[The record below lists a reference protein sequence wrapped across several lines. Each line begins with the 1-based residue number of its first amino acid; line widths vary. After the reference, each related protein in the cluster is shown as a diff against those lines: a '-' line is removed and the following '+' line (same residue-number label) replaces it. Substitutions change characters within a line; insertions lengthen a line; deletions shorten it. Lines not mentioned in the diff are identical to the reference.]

1 MNEITLGG
9 FRIKSWQLG
18 LGAAALAWFVF
29 GKKAEAAGV
38 VGITMKGVQT
48 REDWA
53 ERLYLAIVNANL
65 PDLSDA
71 SKRMILAHAALETG
85 YPPYR
90 SGSAAN
96 CNNLFNITTGTQW
109 LKDGKPF
116 CTGGDVTY
124 SNPLPDGSPRPITQ
138 KWRAYMNLEE
148 ALEDYWKFLGSRASL
163 LRARDALVAGDPA
176 AFAARLREAGYYD
189 APLSGYIAGVT
200 SGMRY
205 VQKLLP
211 ILT

>member
-1 MNEITLGG
+1 MQGVAT
-9 FRIKSWQLG
+9 R
-18 LGAAALAWFVF
+18 
-29 GKKAEAAGV
+29 AE
-38 VGITMKGVQT
+38 
-48 REDWA
+48 WA
-53 ERLYLAIVNANL
+53 ERLYFAILNAKL
-65 PDLSDA
+65 PPLSDA

-90 SGSAAN
+90 KDSAAN
-96 CNNLFNITTGTQW
+96 CNNIFNITTGTQW

-124 SNPLPDGSPRPITQ
+124 SNPLPDGRPRPITQ
-138 KWRAYMNLEE
+138 KWRAYLNLEE
-148 ALEDYWKFLGSRASL
+148 ALENYWYFLGSRPSL
-163 LRARDALVAGDPA
+163 LRAREALLAGDPA

-189 APLSGYIAGVT
+189 APLDRYVAGVS